1 MGMHH
6 GLIAAELPWPVLR
19 GHLAVLAGTFA
30 PQGPSTPDNGELGPN
45 DAGWRLLAGE
55 LDGKAYVLDTSMLS
69 MGGHDALAEVA
80 RRTGALV
87 AACGAET
94 VSGSV
99 SLFAARGPQIL
110 RWYEHCDSAVACPL
124 QVGTPLPVE
133 QGAPFGGAH
142 GEWLAQFG
150 FDSDGWLRRGTRTA
164 YQFTPHDLDHPNDAG
179 PLERQWDAHYRRHA
193 LPPPPAPP
201 LLALLALWQR
211 LWKRGA

>member
-19 GHLAVLAGTFA
+19 GHLEALAGTFA
-30 PQGPSTPDNGELGPN
+30 PQGTAMLDDLGPS
-45 DAGWRLLAGE
+45 DTGWRLLAGE
-55 LDGKAYVLDTSMLS
+55 RDGRAYVLDTSMLLS
-69 MGGHDALAEVA
+69 MGGPDALAEVA

-87 AACGAET
+87 AACGVEA

-99 SLFAARGPQIL
+99 SRFAARGGHVL
-110 RWYEHCDSAVACPL
+110 RWYEHCDSAVSQPL
-124 QVGTPLPVE
+124 EIGAPLPVE
-133 QGAPFGGAH
+133 QAAPLGGA
-142 GEWLAQFG
+142 GGAWLAQFG
-150 FDSDGWLRRGTRTA
+150 FDSDGWLQRGTREA

-201 LLALLALWQR
+201 LLALWQR